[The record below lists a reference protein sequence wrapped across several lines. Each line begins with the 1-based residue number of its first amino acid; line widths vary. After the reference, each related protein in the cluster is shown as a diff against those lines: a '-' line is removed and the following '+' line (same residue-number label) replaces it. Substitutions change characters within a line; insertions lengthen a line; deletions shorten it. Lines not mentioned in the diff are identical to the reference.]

1 MASMRPFLYL
11 ALAVVCFFLWQA
23 WVDFKAPEPVRVEP
37 LSQQHDPL
45 RETPAQPSVNDEQA
59 GVPQPMADE
68 AQPEPQ
74 ATTEA
79 RRSTQGELITVETDL
94 LRVLIDPV
102 GGELVS
108 ATLLEYRV
116 SAKEPEPKVELFERN
131 GPRVYTA
138 QSGLISGN
146 HPAPSHTAVF
156 RPEQTEYR
164 LGNGQDE
171 LLVRLHWE
179 QDDIVVTR
187 EYRFQRDRYLIEQ
200 RQRVE
205 NRSQE
210 PWRGQQY
217 AQLQRTPRVGG
228 SRFSFTNPEN
238 YAFYGAAI
246 YSEELG
252 FEKISFSDIDSS
264 RFDQLHDGGW
274 AAMIQHYFV
283 SAWIPD
289 QSQTLRYE
297 TARLDRDV
305 PRYLVRWREPG
316 VQIEPGQS
324 HEFSA
329 SLFVGPKLQDRLR
342 EAAPGM
348 HLAVDYGFFTVFSQP
363 LFWLL
368 NAIHSVIGNWGWSII
383 FLTLLVKLVFY
394 KLTETQYRS
403 MARMRKLQ
411 PRIMS
416 LRERYADDRTKLSE
430 AMMKLYKEEKVNPLG
445 GCLPLLVQIPVFLA
459 LYWVLLESVELRQ
472 ASFMFWLQDLSS
484 PDPYYILPVIMGIA
498 AWTQQKLNPMISAD
512 PIQQR
517 VMMALP
523 IFMAVMF
530 AFFQAGLVLY
540 WTTNQ
545 VLGLAQQYYITR
557 KIEREET
564 K

>member
-11 ALAVVCFFLWQA
+11 ALAVICFFLWQA

-37 LSQQHDPL
+37 ISDPFDTDFD
-45 RETPAQPSVNDEQA
+45 RPSPAQTDEDA
-59 GVPQPMADE
+59 GVPQASRDDE
-68 AQPEPQ
+68 APQPDPVAEH
-74 ATTEA
+74 TGRDT
-79 RRSTQGELITVETDL
+79 SELITVETDL
-94 LRVLIDPV
+94 LRVQIDPV

-108 ATLLEYRV
+108 AILLDYRV
-116 SAKEPEPKVELFERN
+116 NAGEPEPRVQLFERN

-138 QSGLISGN
+138 QSGLISAN
-146 HPAPSHTAVF
+146 NPAPSHTAVF
-156 RPEQTEYR
+156 TAEQTEYR
-164 LGNGQDE
+164 LNDSE
-171 LLVRLHWE
+171 DSLTVRLHWE
-179 QDDIVVTR
+179 DGDIRVTR
-187 EYRFQRDRYLIEQ
+187 EYTFQRDRYLIEQ
-200 RQRVE
+200 TQRVE
-205 NRSQE
+205 NLGSER
-210 PWRGQQY
+210 WRGQQY

-264 RFDQLHDGGW
+264 RFDQTHEGGW

-289 QSQTLRYE
+289 QTQTLRYE

-305 PRYLVRWREPG
+305 PRYLVRWREPA
-316 VQIEPGQS
+316 VQVEPGAS
-324 HEFSA
+324 HDFNA
-329 SLFVGPKLQDRLR
+329 TLFVGPKLQYRLR

-368 NAIHSVIGNWGWSII
+368 NGIHSVVGNWGWSII
-383 FLTLLVKLVFY
+383 ILTLLVKLVFY

-445 GCLPLLVQIPVFLA
+445 GCLPLLVQIPVFIA

-472 ASFMFWLQDLSS
+472 ASFMLWLQDLSS
-484 PDPYYILPVIMGIA
+484 PDPYFILPIIMGVA
-498 AWTQQKLNPMISAD
+498 AWTQQKLNPMVSAD

-523 IFMAVMF
+523 VVMAVMF

-557 KIEREET
+557 KIERES

>member
-11 ALAVVCFFLWQA
+11 ALAVICFFLWQA
-23 WVDFKAPEPVRVEP
+23 WVDFKSPEPVRVEP
-37 LSQQHDPL
+37 ISDQFDTDFDRPS
-45 RETPAQPSVNDEQA
+45 PAQTDEDA
-59 GVPQPMADE
+59 GVPQASRDDE
-68 AQPEPQ
+68 APQPDPVAEPS
-74 ATTEA
+74 A
-79 RRSTQGELITVETDL
+79 RDTSELITVETDL
-94 LRVLIDPV
+94 LRVQIDPV

-108 ATLLEYRV
+108 AILLDYRV
-116 SAKEPEPKVELFERN
+116 KAGEPEPRVQLFERN

-138 QSGLISGN
+138 QSGLISAN
-146 HPAPSHTAVF
+146 NPAPSHTAVF
-156 RPEQTEYR
+156 TADQTEYR
-164 LGNGQDE
+164 LNDRE
-171 LLVRLHWE
+171 DSLTVRLHW
-179 QDDIVVTR
+179 QDGDIRVTR
-187 EYRFQRDRYLIEQ
+187 EYTFQRDRYLIEQ
-200 RQRVE
+200 TQRVE
-205 NRSQE
+205 NLGSER
-210 PWRGQQY
+210 WRGQQY

-264 RFDQLHDGGW
+264 RFDQMHEGGW

-289 QSQTLRYE
+289 QTQTLRYE
-297 TARLDRDV
+297 TARLERDV
-305 PRYLVRWREPG
+305 PRYLVRWREPA
-316 VQIEPGQS
+316 VQIEPGAS
-324 HEFSA
+324 HDFNA
-329 SLFVGPKLQDRLR
+329 TLFVGPKLQYRLR

-368 NAIHSVIGNWGWSII
+368 NGIHSVVGNWGWAII
-383 FLTLLVKLVFY
+383 ILTLLVKLVFY

-445 GCLPLLVQIPVFLA
+445 GCLPLLVQIPVFIA

-472 ASFMFWLQDLSS
+472 ASFMLWLQDLSS
-484 PDPYYILPVIMGIA
+484 PDPYFILPIIMGVA
-498 AWTQQKLNPMISAD
+498 AWTQQKLNPMVSAD

-523 IFMAVMF
+523 IVMAVMF

-557 KIEREET
+557 KIERES